1 MDLKLR
7 NRTKEATVDGEGEDV
22 DRTRKNGA
30 VVIKSDGQ
38 SWQSHAENRLKLADC
53 INGNSWK

>member
-1 MDLKLR
+1 MDS
-7 NRTKEATVDGEGEDV
+7 EGEDV